1 MLKICQIC
9 KGHGCEACDY
19 EGVASEVTF
28 TKKKI
33 IRNTKLDYEQ
43 HQAKKEKEFN
53 KIDKKNSRE
62 EF

>member
-1 MLKICQIC
+1 MKLCGKCN
-9 KGHGCEACDY
+9 GLGCEACDF

-33 IRNTKLDYEQ
+33 IRNTKLDYQ
-43 HQAKKEKEFN
+43 QYQAKKEKELN

>member
-1 MLKICQIC
+1 MMKLCGSC

-33 IRNTKLDYEQ
+33 IRNHKLDYDQ
-43 HQAKKEKEFN
+43 YQAKKERELS